1 MKKYLLI
8 LITPLMVFAQT
19 YMAKVEPYDEF
30 IIYSQSSGKIV
41 KLNKNDETKIVTKTL
56 VQIDDSLEQ
65 RQLAIFEQ
73 QLKLYDKKLTILEN
87 SYNKYIKIRGK
98 SQSDKD
104 DKLYEVI
111 DLKISIESLKASIAQ
126 TKDSINKKV
135 VKIKNLYIKEFNVNN
150 GDYISTGSKVA
161 LAYDIS
167 KSKLVV
173 YVSAD
178 DYKGIETKQIL
189 INGQNDIAKIE
200 KVDKTVDDVYVSGYK
215 VTLLLEDKDF
225 GKVVKVEFV
234 K

>member
-8 LITPLMVFAQT
+8 LLTPLIVFAQT
-19 YMAKVEPYDEF
+19 YMAKVEPYEEF

-41 KLNKNDETKIVTKTL
+41 KLDKNDETKVVTKTL
-56 VQIDDSLEQ
+56 VQIDDSLEK

-73 QLKLYDKKLTILEN
+73 QLKLYDKKLNILEN

-126 TKDSINKKV
+126 TKDSINKKTV
-135 VKIKNLYIKEFNVNN
+135 NIKNLYIKEFNVNN
-150 GDYISTGSKVA
+150 GDYVSIGKEVA
-161 LAYDIS
+161 TAYDIS

-178 DYKGIETKQIL
+178 DYKNIINKKIL
-189 INGQNDIAKIE
+189 IDEKDGIATIE
-200 KVDKTVDDVYVSGYK
+200 KINKTIDDIYVSAYK
-215 VTLLLEDKDF
+215 VTLILEDKNF
-225 GKVVKVEFV
+225 GKVMKVEFI